1 MDIKDQILEANKAYR
16 LGQPIMTDQEFDT
29 LVEKFQSQVTEEEFD
44 EFRDSLNEG
53 FIDSGNKVKHKYVA
67 GSLNKLKYE
76 EPKNIK
82 KFIGKAVKGKLHVS
96 AKVDGLSGIAK
107 YVGGKLVQLA
117 TRGDGSQ
124 GEDISEKGA
133 YIKFFPQKI

>member
-53 FIDSGNKVKHKYVA
+53 FIDS
-67 GSLNKLKYE
+67 
-76 EPKNIK
+76 
-82 KFIGKAVKGKLHVS
+82 
-96 AKVDGLSGIAK
+96 
-107 YVGGKLVQLA
+107 
-117 TRGDGSQ
+117 
-124 GEDISEKGA
+124 
-133 YIKFFPQKI
+133 